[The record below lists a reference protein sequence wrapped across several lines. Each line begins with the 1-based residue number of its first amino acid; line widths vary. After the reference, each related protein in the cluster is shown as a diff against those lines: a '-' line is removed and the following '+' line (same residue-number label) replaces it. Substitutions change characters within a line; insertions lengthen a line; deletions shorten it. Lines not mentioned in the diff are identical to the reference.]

1 MTELPSC
8 DGHDP
13 RDRRTPLPTR
23 LCGSGASCP
32 RRRRQTVAGRP
43 SPVGDAIGAALPAVA
58 IDASRMSA
66 GPVRPGRTAVY
77 STARTPT
84 RDEPLT
90 PHVVAALEPKSL
102 CHHQRPCRMRCT
114 NITAFG
120 ARDAFHR
127 WIHPGPTPRWRL
139 ETERDGRHELT
150 TLPSRDTLPT
160 RAHAYEYALDRTLHR
175 GMRGAIRPRAAHR
188 LLLPKRFSNTPAMRQ
203 RPRVD
208 PEGSA
213 SNEPKGSPARL
224 RQLRGWALYRESRSD
239 CLDDRSSLQLLP
251 QPDWPGHLL
260 SRATAH
266 DELD

>member
-1 MTELPSC
+1 MTRAT
-8 DGHDP
+8 DGHP
-13 RDRRTPLPTR
+13 CPHACAGAVPAVHEGEGRPLPVDPPRLATR
-23 LCGSGASCP
+23 LVP
-32 RRRRQTVAGRP
+32 RCQPQPSTRP
-43 SPVGDAIGAALPAVA
+43 AKRWPRG
-58 IDASRMSA
+58 
-66 GPVRPGRTAVY
+66 PGRTAVY

-127 WIHPGPTPRWRL
+127 WVHPGPTPRWRL
-139 ETERDGRHELT
+139 ETDQKGRHELT

-213 SNEPKGSPARL
+213 SNEPEGSPARL